1 MRQGQRHSEVKEVE
15 LGAAYFSKE
24 RSIWWRIQ
32 VALSG

>member
-24 RSIWWRIQ
+24 SLFGGESKWR
-32 VALSG
+32 